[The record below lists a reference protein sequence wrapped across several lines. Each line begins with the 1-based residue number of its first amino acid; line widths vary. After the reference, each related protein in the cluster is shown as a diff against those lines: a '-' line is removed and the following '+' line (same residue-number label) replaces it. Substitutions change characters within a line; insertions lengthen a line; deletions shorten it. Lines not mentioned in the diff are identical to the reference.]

1 VPIQKQI
8 DDSLLFVANMN
19 FFEIIFPFAAFSSND
34 RSPTDV
40 FYDICS
46 AKSSAASAFGINKS
60 LVDAPAEQ
68 LPKEV
73 VQHIKKV
80 ARAV

>member
-1 VPIQKQI
+1 MPIQKQI

-46 AKSSAASAFGINKS
+46 AKSSAASAFWPFRKIFGYQCFLLFAS
-60 LVDAPAEQ
+60 FLP
-68 LPKEV
+68 LPKDSYC
-73 VQHIKKV
+73 
-80 ARAV
+80 